1 MRIGDIIA
9 AMFALILVYLLVIN
23 WKGANALL
31 STASGG
37 VVSLTKTL
45 QGR

>member
-1 MRIGDIIA
+1 MRFGDIIA
-9 AMFALILVYLLVIN
+9 SMFILILVYLLVIN

-31 STASGG
+31 STGSGA
-37 VVSLTKTL
+37 VINLTKTL